1 MGRVTRTITTADLKR
16 AIALRMAAS
25 INDPSRTDTY
35 ASAVEAYGAFTG
47 TSTTSL
53 QERDRV
59 VRQAMAD
66 HPEFFPEF

>member
-1 MGRVTRTITTADLKR
+1 MARPITMGDMKR

-25 INDPSRTDTY
+25 INDPDRTNTY

-47 TSTTSL
+47 ASTTSL

-66 HPEFFPEF
+66 HPDFFPEF